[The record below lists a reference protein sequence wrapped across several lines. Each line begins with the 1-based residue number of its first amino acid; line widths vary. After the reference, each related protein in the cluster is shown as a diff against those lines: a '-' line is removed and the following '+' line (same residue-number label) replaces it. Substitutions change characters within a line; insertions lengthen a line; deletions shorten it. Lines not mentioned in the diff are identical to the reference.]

1 MCLEQEL
8 QMENIG
14 EDVDG
19 NQEQGRVSPTEEN
32 GNSAILDTDDH
43 TSTRSLQP
51 LVAPVS
57 SLMFWLRVNR
67 KPFHGVC
74 LIAFPPDKV

>member
-1 MCLEQEL
+1 MSLLQEL

-19 NQEQGRVSPTEEN
+19 DQEQGRISPADTN
-32 GNSAILDTDDH
+32 GGSAIMDTDDH

-57 SLMFWLRVNR
+57 SVAEDNNWRS
-67 KPFHGVC
+67 
-74 LIAFPPDKV
+74 